1 MESETDTEEYEK
13 VSQTPSESQNNNEN
27 INETASN
34 VNRAEFGTSTDEI
47 ETKNIE
53 TMTEVRI
60 QLNYKRKKK
69 FQNFLF
75 DDIFF
80 CCSMFIHV

>member
-69 FQNFLF
+69 CQNFLF